1 MDKRKG
7 LTTAVA
13 VLVILSF
20 VWIIAICAL
29 LWGRQL
35 SDFSSLELTFFIILA
50 ASSILLWALFSLDT
64 FIFVTSFFC

>member
-7 LTTAVA
+7 LTTAVT
-13 VLVILSF
+13 VLLILSI

-35 SDFSSLELTFFIILA
+35 SDFPRWS
-50 ASSILLWALFSLDT
+50 
-64 FIFVTSFFC
+64 